1 MLEFLDKLFEYY
13 NLYEN
18 FISNNLKLFL
28 LFFFLA
34 STLWI
39 AFIGIISPI
48 IIISS
53 LINGYYACLIA
64 ILSCVIGST
73 LIFIISQKIKINKF
87 KHINKKIQ
95 IRNFSFFSYVIFR
108 LFPGVPYL
116 FKNLSA
122 VIFKLNV
129 KSFIF
134 AAFIVDAPQIILLN
148 IFLKQLLKSSE
159 VLVSSKDFSEIFE
172 MMFWPLIGVVTFLL
186 LILIIKKKTKG
197 YYSKNLL

>member
-1 MLEFLDKLFEYY
+1 
-13 NLYEN
+13 
-18 FISNNLKLFL
+18 
-28 LFFFLA
+28 
-34 STLWI
+34 
-39 AFIGIISPI
+39 
-48 IIISS
+48 
-53 LINGYYACLIA
+53 
-64 ILSCVIGST
+64 
-73 LIFIISQKIKINKF
+73 
-87 KHINKKIQ
+87 
-95 IRNFSFFSYVIFR
+95 

-134 AAFIVDAPQIILLN
+134 AAFIVDAPQIILFN

-197 YYSKNLL
+197 YYSKNLF